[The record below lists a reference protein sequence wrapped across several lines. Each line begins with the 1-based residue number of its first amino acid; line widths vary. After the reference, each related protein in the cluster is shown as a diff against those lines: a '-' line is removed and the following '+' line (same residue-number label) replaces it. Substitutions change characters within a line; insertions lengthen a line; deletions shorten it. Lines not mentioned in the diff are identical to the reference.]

1 MYIMT
6 TILFVYSSVLA
17 MALWQEKENQENG
30 A

>member
-17 MALWQEKENQENG
+17 IALWQEKENKEG
-30 A
+30 SA